1 MASRGGTTGGN
12 GGGEGDGL
20 REIPASPSD
29 DCALAAD
36 SWVVPPGRAR
46 RLWQALV
53 ELVFPARCAA
63 CKRFGVLAAA
73 DAPPPSVDHGDAQTI
88 GRHHPQ
94 AHLRGLLCPACL
106 EECQWL
112 RSPLCSRC
120 GIMFISRVGGDHRCS
135 DCLSDNGYYGRAR
148 AVGVYQGGLMAL
160 VHQLKYRG
168 RLALAAPMGRMLYD
182 TFNHYWRERRVDLVV
197 PIPLHPRRLRRRGFN
212 QAALLLRAW
221 QRAADRDPAAAMRPV
236 AAMRT
241 LVRSR
246 RTRSQTGLS
255 RRERQRNIRGA
266 FAVHDREG
274 ICQKH
279 VLLLD
284 DVFTTGATVEEA
296 ARTVLAAGAA
306 AVDVLTFARTL
317 R

>member
-1 MASRGGTTGGN
+1 MATEELIATPNLNGDDIPNSQAARVGGM
-12 GGGEGDGL
+12 
-20 REIPASPSD
+20 
-29 DCALAAD
+29 AAE
-36 SWVVPPGRAR
+36 SGVVSPGRAR

-63 CKRFGVLAAA
+63 CKCFGVLSAA
-73 DAPPPSVDHGDAQTI
+73 DAPPSSIDRGDGQAI
-88 GRHHPQ
+88 GRYHPRS
-94 AHLRGLLCPACL
+94 HLEGLLCPACL
-106 EECQWL
+106 EQCQWL
-112 RSPLCSRC
+112 SSPLCSRC
-120 GIMFISRVGGDHRCS
+120 GIMFISRVGEDHRCS
-135 DCLSDNGYYGRAR
+135 NCLAANGHYGRAR
-148 AVGVYQGGLMAL
+148 AVGVYQGALMTL

-221 QRAADRDPAAAMRPV
+221 QRAADRDPVASMRPV
-236 AAMRT
+236 AATRT

-266 FAVHDREG
+266 FTVHDREG
-274 ICQKH
+274 IRQQH

-296 ARTVLAAGAA
+296 ARTLLAAGAA
-306 AVDVLTFARTL
+306 AVDVLTLARTL